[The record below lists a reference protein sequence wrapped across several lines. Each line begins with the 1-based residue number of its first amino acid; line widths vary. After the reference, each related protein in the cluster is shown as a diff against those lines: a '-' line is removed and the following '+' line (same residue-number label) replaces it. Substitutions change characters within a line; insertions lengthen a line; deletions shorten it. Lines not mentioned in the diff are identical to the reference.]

1 MKNKI
6 GIFGFLAAGAL
17 ALFAVPFPGMAHAA
31 DAPKPVASVAA
42 DNVDITIYGQR
53 YAQVQETRTVTLTA
67 GANKVQLNGI
77 AGQYRN
83 DSLRVITA
91 SGAGTFTYKSATY
104 QPANLTPERIL
115 AESVGKEIEVF
126 QKTGA
131 GEWVKGKL
139 LTSNGGQVTLQLAS
153 GEVRVITSSDVRVS
167 QTPAGLSN
175 TAALVVECNVS
186 VAGDYKITF
195 AYDTNGLGWS
205 AKHTLVYDDSNSKVE
220 SWKTTV
226 NIVNNSGVTYGK
238 ATVRLISGAVVDK
251 SSGVRMRGMP
261 QMAPASADFGQ
272 SESASVES
280 VGDQKTYN
288 LPETLELVSGQ
299 ARQVVLFEGRNIDV
313 TRTYF
318 VPAFS
323 GGDESKQQ
331 SVSIRL
337 SVDNSEKNNMGKAL
351 PAGPVQVYQYNQ
363 AGIQLVTGGDNIGDK
378 AAAEK
383 FDMVIGTASDIKYT
397 RTQTSSKRYNAAG
410 DELNGGTVAP
420 VRPAPPIGRGPRPS
434 PTNLGTPA
442 QPNAVADEP
451 VRQEDTYEVKVYN
464 YKDNKKVTVKVE
476 VYLPQDQTVVK
487 PLVKKNANQAEA
499 TVTVNASGN
508 STVEYTITT
517 NLK

>member
-1 MKNKI
+1 MKHVL
-6 GIFGFLAAGAL
+6 GIFGAL
-17 ALFAVPFPGMAHAA
+17 ASAIALLATPFSSPAHAA
-31 DAPKPVASVAA
+31 DAPKPVASQAA

-53 YAQVQETRTVTLTA
+53 YAQVQESRTVTLQA

-77 AGQYRN
+77 ASQYRN

-91 SGAGTFTYKSATY
+91 SGPGTFTYKSATY

-115 AESVGKEIEVF
+115 AESVGKEIEVY

-139 LTSNGGQVTLQLAS
+139 LVANGGQVTLQLVS
-153 GEVRVITSSDVRVS
+153 GEVRVITSNEVRLPG
-167 QTPAGLSN
+167 TPAGLSN
-175 TAALVVECNVS
+175 TAALVVECNVT
-186 VAGDYKITF
+186 VAGDYKMTF
-195 AYDTNGLGWS
+195 AYDTNGVGWA

-220 SWKTTV
+220 NWKTTV
-226 NIVNNSGVTYGK
+226 SIVNNSGVTYGK
-238 ATVRLISGAVVDK
+238 ATVRLISGAVVDRAP
-251 SSGVRMRGMP
+251 SGVRMRGMP
-261 QMAPASADFGQ
+261 SPAMAAPAADFGMA
-272 SESASVES
+272 ESAAVEN
-280 VGDQKTYN
+280 VGEQKTYN
-288 LPETLELVSGQ
+288 LPETLELVAGQ

-323 GGDESKQQ
+323 GNDETKQQ
-331 SVSIRL
+331 TVSIRL

-363 AGIQLVTGGDNIGDK
+363 AGVQLQTGGDQLGDK
-378 AAAEK
+378 SANEK
-383 FDMVIGTASDIKYT
+383 FDMVIGNASDIKYT
-397 RTQTSSKRYNAAG
+397 RTLTSSKRFNVAG

-420 VRPAPPIGRGPRPS
+420 VRPTPVGRPRVAPVAPQ
-434 PTNLGTPA
+434 
-442 QPNAVADEP
+442 QPNPAADEP
-451 VRQEDTYEVKVYN
+451 IRQEDTYEVKVYN
-464 YKDNKKVTVKVE
+464 YKDNRKVTVKVE

-508 STVEYTITT
+508 ASVEYTVTT